1 LSKPVCQRPLTIQKK
16 AAMRMNGMKVAVS
29 RMLSRANHLVANASV
44 GVFPSVQAPA
54 EPIVW
59 RRVTQQRLDSA
70 LAQGPWRPL
79 FDENEVLNV
88 QQLDDDPRTLATN

>member
-1 LSKPVCQRPLTIQKK
+1 MSKPVCQRPLTIQKK

-54 EPIVW
+54 EPGVW
-59 RRVTQQRLDSA
+59 RRVTEQRLDSA
-70 LAQGPWRPL
+70 LAKGTWRPL
-79 FDENEVLNV
+79 FDEKEVLNV